1 MWILI
6 FLHWAWTRN
15 DFHNIMNFK
24 WEIKEHV
31 MCFYIARIVCN
42 VRVVE
47 HQRLEFP
54 KFKILPLTTRA
65 KRVKIKRANIS
76 LYTVVSVHILLLLI
90 QSSLINLRILQL
102 LFECVRLSDLSF
114 LSKYNNENAFF
125 LMYRNVPNA
134 MSQLRRMEAVTIW
147 YAKTKTARLTSVGC
161 AWDPGSLMGP
171 HGKDNLMFDVFT
183 KWNNPSTVVFVSVGL
198 MV

>member
-1 MWILI
+1 MKML
-6 FLHWAWTRN
+6 
-15 DFHNIMNFK
+15 
-24 WEIKEHV
+24 
-31 MCFYIARIVCN
+31 
-42 VRVVE
+42 
-47 HQRLEFP
+47 
-54 KFKILPLTTRA
+54 
-65 KRVKIKRANIS
+65 
-76 LYTVVSVHILLLLI
+76 
-90 QSSLINLRILQL
+90 
-102 LFECVRLSDLSF
+102 
-114 LSKYNNENAFF
+114 FF

-198 MV
+198 MVYWRIFFIFLVIFLFLILNTKWCGISFFF